1 MKKTILLF
9 LAIVAATITSCNQQ
23 TLETYNNTIVLAH
36 KELLYTNDNFYKEAA
51 SYIENPESKNL
62 LVNLIKET
70 KIKINEG
77 RKPVEALVPFTDHG
91 LRRTILEMYSS
102 TEDAMDLYAANVDLI
117 TKKGNEEKTAK
128 LFGEQISKFTELDQL
143 IRELQVQ
150 YAYYNNG
157 KLR

>member
-1 MKKTILLF
+1 MKKTILLL
-9 LAIVAATITSCNQQ
+9 LAIIAATITSCNQQ
-23 TLETYNNTIVLAH
+23 TLESYNDTIVLAH
-36 KELLYTNDNFYKEAA
+36 KELLYTNDNFYKEMK
-51 SYIENPESKNL
+51 SYIGNPESKNL

-70 KIKINEG
+70 RIKINEG
-77 RKPVEALVPFTDHG
+77 KKPVEALVPFTDHG

-102 TEDAMDLYAANVDLI
+102 TEDAMDLYAVNVDLI

-128 LFGEQISKFTELDQL
+128 LLGGQISKFTELDQL